1 MVSITQC
8 KTFSSPR
15 LMIGSEFSMA
25 CRNWLDL
32 NTRCSGP
39 QTVSGGLANK
49 GGFRLTF
56 YANKWRPGLT
66 ITANEPT
73 FCATSLQTAR

>member
-1 MVSITQC
+1 MRDV
-8 KTFSSPR
+8 KTR
-15 LMIGSEFSMA
+15 
-25 CRNWLDL
+25 W
-32 NTRCSGP
+32 SGP

-49 GGFRLTF
+49 GGVRLTF
-56 YANKWRPGLT
+56 HANKRRPGLT